1 MAGAERRRMLMLN
14 NSGSHK
20 SHTSLIMCPPSVSN
34 RLRTW
39 DDLIGRKKHENKI
52 PLEHEKMY
60 SSVGNDSIRQC
71 GQSSRVKVEK
81 RQNISDISHTHPTQ
95 NYVGL
100 PRKTCQAAPCT
111 CVVKSFPSGRPM
123 PRSSDRDLSSPFRP
137 DRSRDLS
144 RLVRPTR
151 CFLSETA
158 EPCAC

>member
-1 MAGAERRRMLMLN
+1 M
-14 NSGSHK
+14 
-20 SHTSLIMCPPSVSN
+20 TSLAGKNMKTRFHSSM
-34 RLRTW
+34 R
-39 DDLIGRKKHENKI
+39 
-52 PLEHEKMY
+52 KMY

-123 PRSSDRDLSSPFRP
+123 PRSSDR
-137 DRSRDLS
+137 
-144 RLVRPTR
+144 RLVLAVSTRPKPRLVASGQTDALFPLR
-151 CFLSETA
+151 NGRTVCVLIFRVMLLTHKDFGMTMNDS
-158 EPCAC
+158 